1 MAKKDSPHAEK
12 KESPIREKN
21 RGMRN
26 REFDFERHLADIHGD
41 NPDDWF
47 MIYSHSYNYV
57 LERMERSVS
66 ESAVAQALE
75 DTEDTEDTREK
86 QFTQS
91 VSPAQ
96 VSAEELRDF
105 LDDAFVL
112 LVYKA
117 PVFKTLGQASAW
129 VMYTAFNLAAS
140 EYKVRKKG
148 AANTNSI
155 FSAEVYDRK
164 AGLDFD
170 NMIERMASKQPGYEA
185 DPNYRADYDID
196 APSQ

>member
-66 ESAVAQALE
+66 ESAGAQAL
-75 DTEDTEDTREK
+75 EDTEDTREK

-91 VSPAQ
+91 VSLAQ

-148 AANTNSI
+148 TAAANSI
-155 FSAEVYDRK
+155 FSAETYDYRE
-164 AGLDFD
+164 GLTFD
-170 NMIERMASKQPGYEA
+170 NMIERVASKQPGYEA

>member
-47 MIYSHSYNYV
+47 MIYNHSYNYV
-57 LERMERSVS
+57 LTRMERSVS
-66 ESAVAQALE
+66 ESAGAQAQAS
-75 DTEDTEDTREK
+75 EDTEDTREK

-91 VSPAQ
+91 VSLAQ
-96 VSAEELRDF
+96 VRAEELEDF
-105 LDDAFVL
+105 LNDAFVL

-140 EYKVRKKG
+140 EYKVRNKG
-148 AANTNSI
+148 TAAANSI
-155 FSAEVYDRK
+155 LSADVYDDRQR
-164 AGLDFD
+164 LVFD
-170 NMIERMASKQPGYEA
+170 NMIERVASQQPGYEP
-185 DPNYRADYDID
+185 DPNHRADYNID

>member
-66 ESAVAQALE
+66 ESAGAQALE
-75 DTEDTEDTREK
+75 DTEDTREN

-140 EYKVRKKG
+140 EYKVRNKG
-148 AANTNSI
+148 YSSAGDSLFTEDEYRRRQSLDTDTMLEKLDREQRGRQAAP
-155 FSAEVYDRK
+155 EP
-164 AGLDFD
+164 
-170 NMIERMASKQPGYEA
+170 Q
-185 DPNYRADYDID
+185 
-196 APSQ
+196 